1 MSFMTCAVL
10 YTSRSCITSLWPKM
24 TFSISELQMDMRM
37 KRYICQQ
44 QYFSSKSGD
53 TSQLD
58 ITGTNNVGC
67 AKDFPFLKYS
77 TLHPYASLLL
87 QILQAGWQ
95 LSYVI
100 CRVKF
105 LKKKHFKG
113 GASLSGKLR
122 IANVAF
128 EENIIVKTKNSLR

>member
-1 MSFMTCAVL
+1 
-10 YTSRSCITSLWPKM
+10 M

-67 AKDFPFLKYS
+67 AKDSPFLKY
-77 TLHPYASLLL
+77 LMDM
-87 QILQAGWQ
+87 
-95 LSYVI
+95 
-100 CRVKF
+100 
-105 LKKKHFKG
+105 
-113 GASLSGKLR
+113 SLSGR
-122 IANVAF
+122 DYT
-128 EENIIVKTKNSLR
+128 TKDI